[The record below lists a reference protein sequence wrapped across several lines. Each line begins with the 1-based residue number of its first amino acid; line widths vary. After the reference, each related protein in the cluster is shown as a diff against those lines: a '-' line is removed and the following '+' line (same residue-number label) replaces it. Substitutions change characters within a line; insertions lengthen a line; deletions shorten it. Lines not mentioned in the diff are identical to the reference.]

1 MSTLPTVAFG
11 DFDLSAKCDLLLGF
25 ISFQEVEFRAMIVDG
40 GGCDILDSSKTEFS
54 GFRKIQPKY
63 CMEYPPLFSSWM
75 RVILV

>member
-1 MSTLPTVAFG
+1 
-11 DFDLSAKCDLLLGF
+11 
-25 ISFQEVEFRAMIVDG
+25 MIVDG